1 MNSFLMSFHMF
12 NVWLCGT
19 WPVSCES
26 RRAQFVRVFL
36 FPWSPN
42 SSSLFTKYVRA
53 VLKHVR
59 EQTDHLITFWLD
71 SWTFT
76 YLNGILRKFFN
87 SKWRRS
93 RWIKLGSCIPRDD
106 PLRRR
111 YVSGQPTQW
120 TKTSSLQMWE
130 FFFIFGRWNKE
141 IWNDMYAEI
150 KSFGDDGQED
160 KFAYSI
166 HN

>member
-1 MNSFLMSFHMF
+1 MTLRNMASKLWKPPSTVCASFSVPMVAKLFFIVYEVRSGRIKARA
-12 NVWLCGT
+12 WT
-19 WPVSCES
+19 DWP
-26 RRAQFVRVFL
+26 FDNFL
-36 FPWSPN
+36 TGQLN
-42 SSSLFTKYVRA
+42 
-53 VLKHVR
+53 
-59 EQTDHLITFWLD
+59 I
-71 SWTFT
+71 
-76 YLNGILRKFFN
+76 YLNGRLRKFFN